1 MESWKEDD
9 DPYHVHA
16 IRSNSCGFIRSKLI
30 KSEIRSILYHY
41 YKTGIMETV
50 NQAFRRHVLE
60 TILENQSGSQDET
73 VVKLCILGNLDNR
86 PGLVKLMQI
95 FTVTDIVN
103 EVFHMHPTDDDDDV
117 YRNVKLCNT
126 TRDELMT
133 LLVQRRNGVHR
144 SCECPES
151 RRMLEF
157 DEPNESGTQLKLPYL
172 NSDARPP
179 SILKFLSAHMPEPEP
194 AKILPYEQLPCIGRS
209 TVFSNE
215 LYKLY
220 TREQAVRLLEILM
233 NSYACTMCKSEPSSV
248 VYVPCKHMVTCD
260 SCNMTDPCVVCPVC
274 DIKISTSISVR
285 LCDTQMLGWHN

>member
-16 IRSNSCGFIRSKLI
+16 IRSNNCGFIRSKLNR
-30 KSEIRSILYHY
+30 SQIRSILYHY

-60 TILENQSGSQDET
+60 TILDNQSGSQNET
-73 VVKLCILGNLDNR
+73 VVKLCILDNLDKR
-86 PGLVKLMQI
+86 PDLVKMMQF

-103 EVFHMHPTDDDDDV
+103 EVFHMHPTDDDDDIH
-117 YRNVKLCNT
+117 RSVKLHNT
-126 TRDELMT
+126 TRTDLIT
-133 LLVQRRNGVHR
+133 LLLLRRDGRHT

-151 RRMLEF
+151 RRIIEF
-157 DEPNESGTQLKLPYL
+157 DELNESGTQLKLPYL

-179 SILKFLSAHMPEPEP
+179 SILKFLSAYMPEPEP
-194 AKILPYEQLPCIGRS
+194 SKILPYAQLPCIGRS
-209 TVFSNE
+209 TMFANE

-220 TREQAVRLLEILM
+220 TREQAVGLLESLM
-233 NSYACTMCKSEPSSV
+233 KSYTCTICMSAPSSV

-260 SCNMTDPCVVCPVC
+260 SCNMDDPCVVCPVC
-274 DIKISTSISVR
+274 DTKISTSVSVR
-285 LCDTQMLGWHN
+285 LCDTQMLGWDD